1 MIKHEGALIE
11 VELQDSDDNNM
22 QQQQSATSNSN
33 YDKLLKLHPS
43 YEWGE
48 RGSEE
53 GAVSH

>member
-43 YEWGE
+43 YE
-48 RGSEE
+48 
-53 GAVSH
+53 